1 MKKKL
6 EKNLRIKKSW
16 RYTKVLLA
24 IFFFYPPFVYAQ
36 DPPNKE
42 IVIDEIVAQVENF
55 IITKS
60 EVDKVYIEMSTKEE
74 LVETNTKCKAL
85 ENIVINK
92 LMVVRAASDSVAVKD
107 EEVNANLDRRMQY
120 YISQIGSEEKIKEYY
135 GKSIEQIKEELRENV
150 REQLIIQKMESKLTS
165 ELKTTPTEVRKFF
178 KKIPEDS
185 LPYFSTELSVGQIV
199 REPKANEEAKNEIK
213 RRLIDLKQR
222 ILNGEDFALLAKE
235 YSDDPSA
242 QRNGGE
248 LGFFK
253 RGDLDPQYEST
264 ALLLKPGT
272 ISDPIE
278 SQFGFHIIQMLERRG
293 NIYNSQ
299 HILMIPQPTKS
310 DFEKEIYFLD
320 SIRNLILENKITF
333 EKAAKTYSSDKE
345 TSNTG
350 GFFQDETGASLI
362 SVEQMDPVLFF
373 TVDTMQLGNITSPIT
388 FKKNDGSDAIRII
401 YYKEKIPPHQAN
413 LQQDFQKIYTAT
425 ITSKKNRVIQDW
437 FSNAYKNVY
446 ITINKEFEYCKILK

>member
-1 MKKKL
+1 MKL
-6 EKNLRIKKSW
+6 EKNLKRKKCWKYIRILVS
-16 RYTKVLLA
+16 VL
-24 IFFFYPPFVYAQ
+24 FFHNHFLYAQ
-36 DPPNKE
+36 ETPKNE

-60 EVDKVYIEMSTKEE
+60 EVDRVYIEMSTKEE
-74 LVETNTKCKAL
+74 LAETNTKCKAL
-85 ENIVINK
+85 ENIVVNK
-92 LMVVRAASDSVAVKD
+92 LMVVRAVSDSVIVKD

-135 GKSIEQIKEELRENV
+135 GKSVEQIKEELRENV

-165 ELKTTPTEVRKFF
+165 ELKTTPTEVRRFF
-178 KKIPEDS
+178 KRIPEDS
-185 LPYFSTELSVGQIV
+185 LPYFSTEMSVGHIV
-199 REPKANEEAKNEIK
+199 RVPKANEASRNETK
-213 RRLIDLKQR
+213 QRLIDLKQR
-222 ILNGEDFALLAKE
+222 ILAGEDFALLAKE
-235 YSDDPSA
+235 YSDDPSVEK
-242 QRNGGE
+242 NGGE

-264 ALLLKPGT
+264 ALLLKLGK

-293 NIYNSQ
+293 NIYNSK
-299 HILMIPQPTKS
+299 HILMIPKPTKN
-310 DFEKEIYFLD
+310 DFEKEISFLD
-320 SIRNLILENKITF
+320 SIRNLILENKTTF

-345 TSNTG
+345 TSHTG
-350 GFFQDETGASLI
+350 GFFQDETGASRI

-373 TVDTMQLGNITSPIT
+373 TVDTMQLGSITSPLI
-388 FKKNDGSDAIRII
+388 FKKQDGSDAVRII

-425 ITSKKNRVIQDW
+425 IASKKSRVINNW
-437 FSNAYKNVY
+437 FKNAYKNVY